1 MQELPRL
8 HLGGWDVV
16 AEAAPQPGYE
26 RYARA
31 LWICRVVDSCW
42 VRVARARVY
51 VTGMP
56 CSRMPLVHI
65 KRASVEMKA
74 SPSQLMKRP
83 VSRTT

>member
-1 MQELPRL
+1 MRLAASCRSFHACTLAAGMSWRRLPHR
-8 HLGGWDVV
+8 
-16 AEAAPQPGYE
+16 YE

-56 CSRMPLVHI
+56 CSRMPLVHT
-65 KRASVEMKA
+65 
-74 SPSQLMKRP
+74 
-83 VSRTT
+83 VS